1 MAVIV
6 ICGLTATKTM
16 EETVRIQQ
24 FVKKEK
30 RRFLPLRCSDN
41 SLKEYCCES
50 DNL

>member
-30 RRFLPLRCSDN
+30 RRV
-41 SLKEYCCES
+41 
-50 DNL
+50 